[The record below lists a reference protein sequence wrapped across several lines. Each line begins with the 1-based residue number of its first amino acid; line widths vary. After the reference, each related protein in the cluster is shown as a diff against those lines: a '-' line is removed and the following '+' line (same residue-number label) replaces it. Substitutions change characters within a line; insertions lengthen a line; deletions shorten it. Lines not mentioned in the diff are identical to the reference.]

1 MSRFE
6 LYSPEGIRVDG
17 RRFNELRQFQAQIN
31 THPKAAD
38 GSSYVQQGN
47 SKVLCLINGPVEQN
61 SSSSGEGPILNVN
74 IDLLPFAGV
83 ERKRRTRNDRRIS
96 ELCITLQRC
105 FLKTIVLK
113 NYSRTIIDINLS
125 VLALDGGLLS
135 CCCNAITLALID
147 AGVALYDYVSSVTV
161 GLYDTT
167 PLLDLNTLE
176 ENDLSFV
183 TMGIVGDSDKI
194 GLLLLEDRLPLDKLE
209 SVLSIGIEGCHR
221 IKELMDDVV
230 RNFGIDYVEKQQ
242 L

>member
-1 MSRFE
+1 MYNFTK
-6 LYSPEGIRVDG
+6 I
-17 RRFNELRQFQAQIN
+17 
-31 THPKAAD
+31 
-38 GSSYVQQGN
+38 
-47 SKVLCLINGPVEQN
+47 
-61 SSSSGEGPILNVN
+61 
-74 IDLLPFAGV
+74 
-83 ERKRRTRNDRRIS
+83 
-96 ELCITLQRC
+96 
-105 FLKTIVLK
+105 
-113 NYSRTIIDINLS
+113 

-183 TMGIVGDSDKI
+183 TMGVIGDSDKI

-221 IKELMDDVV
+221 IRELMDDVV